1 MLHRLEEIDDEE
13 DSSSNSSSD
22 NLFSSSSINLQIY
35 LFFNKIIKV

>member
-22 NLFSSSSINLQIY
+22 NLFSSSSINSQIC